1 VCENCEIIPA
11 CNSVVLKLQSFVK
24 LSGIL
29 LTEILIVLV
38 LIKIGIQV
46 VYQYEAFP

>member
-1 VCENCEIIPA
+1 MCENCENTPA
-11 CNSVVLKLQSFVK
+11 YNIAVLKLQSFVK
-24 LSGIL
+24 LSGIV

-38 LIKIGIQV
+38 LIKIGSQV